1 MRGMSRKFIL
11 GLVLFLSMVLIA
23 ACGGGG
29 GEDEASSTE
38 SEGQTE
44 EEKEESTEVESDL
57 PQEVRVAVTTE
68 ALGLSPTETWD
79 GASATVLIQLY
90 ETLVA
95 RDPESGEIVPFLAES
110 FETVDDT
117 TWIFNLRE
125 GINFHDGTPFNAEAV
140 KYTFEKLVDPETAA
154 PAAHILS
161 FMKEIEVEDE
171 YTIKLTT
178 HEPSPNVLP
187 MLASESAAII
197 SPEADQSQNLM
208 QEPVGTGP
216 FKFVEWI
223 QGDRIVLEKNEDYWG
238 DVTAIESLTFI
249 TVPDSNTA
257 VSMLE
262 AKEIDLYDLAEPAL
276 VPRVEAMIDV
286 DTILQPGSP
295 AYYFSFNTQK
305 EPMNEVEFRKAVAM
319 AIDVDSFIDTLD
331 GTGFKS
337 PGMFGPAVLDYD
349 EVSEGW
355 GYDYDP
361 DAARQI
367 VEENGY
373 GDYELTIFSTDQG
386 GYKRQAEVAHAN
398 LTEIGLNVTMEQMEW
413 GTLLERTTDGDHDM
427 FVLGSSNSMTGLE
440 TMYGY
445 FHTDSIGANN
455 RTQHSNEEFDKLVDE
470 ARRTVDDEAR
480 QALINEAHEM
490 LVEEVFMVNM
500 YHSVNMLAH
509 DKTLHDVTLLPTGRF
524 LLKDAYR
531 K

>member
-1 MRGMSRKFIL
+1 MRGMSRQFIL
-11 GLVLFLSMVLIA
+11 GLVLLLAMVLVA

-29 GEDEASSTE
+29 DDDATDTQG
-38 SEGQTE
+38 EGQTE
-44 EEKEESTEVESDL
+44 EKDGSKDIDSDL

-140 KYTFEKLVDPETAA
+140 KYTFEKLEDPETAA

-249 TVPDSNTA
+249 TVPDSNKIGRA
-257 VSMLE
+257 SCRE
-262 AKEIDLYDLAEPAL
+262 
-276 VPRVEAMIDV
+276 RV
-286 DTILQPGSP
+286 
-295 AYYFSFNTQK
+295 
-305 EPMNEVEFRKAVAM
+305 
-319 AIDVDSFIDTLD
+319 
-331 GTGFKS
+331 
-337 PGMFGPAVLDYD
+337 
-349 EVSEGW
+349 
-355 GYDYDP
+355 
-361 DAARQI
+361 
-367 VEENGY
+367 
-373 GDYELTIFSTDQG
+373 
-386 GYKRQAEVAHAN
+386 
-398 LTEIGLNVTMEQMEW
+398 
-413 GTLLERTTDGDHDM
+413 
-427 FVLGSSNSMTGLE
+427 
-440 TMYGY
+440 
-445 FHTDSIGANN
+445 
-455 RTQHSNEEFDKLVDE
+455 
-470 ARRTVDDEAR
+470 
-480 QALINEAHEM
+480 
-490 LVEEVFMVNM
+490 
-500 YHSVNMLAH
+500 
-509 DKTLHDVTLLPTGRF
+509 
-524 LLKDAYR
+524 
-531 K
+531 